1 MKSERDQDIDTQ
13 RRARSRALEHLSGLM
28 QGLRM
33 NFPGRSVQIT
43 LTRCSRSVAVLVL
56 GALTVIATS
65 MPAAVVAD
73 TDRIQPYDV
82 NPSYWQYKGR
92 PVLLL
97 GGSDQDNLFNHP
109 NLGPAGLE
117 AHLDLLASV
126 GGNYVRNTM
135 SSRDRADDRSDRY
148 NDDNL
153 YAFHR
158 DEATGLY
165 DLDRRR
171 TFDHPAL

>member
-1 MKSERDQDIDTQ
+1 MNVPSEPVQTAIP
-13 RRARSRALEHLSGLM
+13 RRRWWSAAWMLGSFAVGLM
-28 QGLRM
+28 W
-33 NFPGRSVQIT
+33 
-43 LTRCSRSVAVLVL
+43 
-56 GALTVIATS
+56 
-65 MPAAVVAD
+65 MPTTAAAE
-73 TDRIQPYDV
+73 TDRIRPYEA
-82 NPSYWQYKGR
+82 NASYWQFNGR

-109 NLGPAGLE
+109 KLGPAGLE
-117 AHLDLLASV
+117 AHLDLLVAV

-158 DEATGLY
+158 DEETGLY
-165 DLDRRR
+165 DLDRFNEASHGRAG
-171 TFDHPAL
+171 PG